1 MPIIHLLVSEHL
13 YAFGTTMT
21 DPSSVRPL
29 ILVVDDERS
38 LFPVYD
44 DLFVS
49 EGWAC
54 ACLRSPDSAEAI
66 AELNPSL
73 ILTDLVFAGDR
84 EAGHRFVEA
93 LAADPETAA
102 IPIIV
107 CSADVRQLDESR
119 SWIDALACVHLA
131 KPFDIDV
138 LVAAIRQCLQTRA
151 ASTNATE
158 SAQPRFH

>member
-1 MPIIHLLVSEHL
+1 MSIIHLLVSEQFRG
-13 YAFGTTMT
+13 FGATMT
-21 DPSSVRPL
+21 DPNSFRPL

-44 DLFVS
+44 DLFAS

-66 AELNPSL
+66 AELNPAL

-84 EAGHRFVEA
+84 DAGRRFVEA
-93 LAADPETAA
+93 LAAAPGTAT

-107 CSADVRQLDESR
+107 CSADARQLEESR
-119 SWIDALACVHLA
+119 SWIDVLACAHLA

-138 LVAAIRQCLQTRA
+138 LVAAIRQCLQTQT